1 MDLKDFQQE
10 FILKNLINKECK
22 DHPQNDSLFDHFI
35 NNIIEHHDKPVHS
48 LIEMR
53 QNRKTKTKGDL
64 WEIFCKLYLQK
75 IRKYDHVWLLKETP
89 DNILELL
96 KLRKNDVGIDIIACK
111 NNKYSA
117 VQCKFKKPREGLVP
131 GTWIAYNCVN
141 WKELSTFYALCN
153 STNDNNWENHIV
165 MTNTKYIRHMGNKT
179 KKDKSICY
187 GTFSKMTT
195 FDFITLADK
204 GNQVVNN
211 DDSDNVDTQENDKVN
226 KSDNSDDNLKNDNIK
241 KPIKRRERMNIN
253 KMREARLKYFENL
266 SNKTC

>member
-1 MDLKDFQQE
+1 MNYPVFNDLIRKLQE
-10 FILKNLINKECK
+10 NQ
-22 DHPQNDSLFDHFI
+22 QNDSLFDIFVNSI
-35 NNIIEHHDKPVHS
+35 LEHHDKPVHS

-64 WEIFCKLYLQK
+64 WEIFCKFYLQK
-75 IRKYDHVWLLKETP
+75 IKKYDNVWLLKETP
-89 DNILELL
+89 DDILNLL

-165 MTNTKYIRHMGNKT
+165 MTNTKYVRHMGNKT

-187 GTFSKMTT
+187 GTFSKMTS
-195 FDFITLADK
+195 FDFINLT
-204 GNQVVNN
+204 NN
-211 DDSDNVDTQENDKVN
+211 GHHIIQETTNENDKN
-226 KSDNSDDNLKNDNIK
+226 EESKRKSV
-241 KPIKRRERMNIN
+241 KRRERMNLN
-253 KMREARLKYFENL
+253 KMREARLKYFSVTN
-266 SNKTC
+266 SG